1 MIARL
6 RRMRVPLFLRLFAVM
21 LACVATVQIVNITL
35 IVAIGLPLPQLYP
48 VDRVAA
54 ALASGTDPN
63 GNFEFTASNDAPQQ
77 TLYRDQPPRL
87 ALARRLGV
95 EPTRVE
101 VFRYIPLGSNLPTP
115 LNALRPTDDPAEA
128 FADEVLFGDFTA
140 TLRLPDGRWR
150 TITPAHSDA
159 AHWGWRWLLVL
170 LAVAVVVIPFAWAMS
185 HRLARPIAMF
195 AAAADRLGR
204 NFRAAP
210 IEPIGPPEIADAAVA
225 FNRMQGRLE
234 RFVEDRSLL
243 IAAIAHDM
251 RTPLMRLSLRLSAA
265 PDALRIAA
273 ERDIADMDAMIVAAT
288 AFIRDVREPALRRS
302 LDLRTLIESVT
313 DDLADDGGAVSFAAG
328 EALVIE
334 GEASGLKALVSN
346 LVTNALKY
354 AGGAE
359 VPLHRDDQH
368 AVIAVRDHGA
378 GIAPDDLDRV
388 FEPFFRGEPSRNRDT
403 GGIGLGLASV
413 RAVAQAHGG
422 DATIANHPDG
432 GAIARVT
439 LPL

>member
-1 MIARL
+1 
-6 RRMRVPLFLRLFAVM
+6 
-21 LACVATVQIVNITL
+21 
-35 IVAIGLPLPQLYP
+35 
-48 VDRVAA
+48 
-54 ALASGTDPN
+54 
-63 GNFEFTASNDAPQQ
+63 
-77 TLYRDQPPRL
+77 
-87 ALARRLGV
+87 
-95 EPTRVE
+95 
-101 VFRYIPLGSNLPTP
+101 
-115 LNALRPTDDPAEA
+115 
-128 FADEVLFGDFTA
+128 
-140 TLRLPDGRWR
+140 
-150 TITPAHSDA
+150 
-159 AHWGWRWLLVL
+159 LLVL

-359 VPLHRDDQH
+359 VTLHRDDQH
-368 AVIAVRDHGA
+368 AVIEVRDHGA